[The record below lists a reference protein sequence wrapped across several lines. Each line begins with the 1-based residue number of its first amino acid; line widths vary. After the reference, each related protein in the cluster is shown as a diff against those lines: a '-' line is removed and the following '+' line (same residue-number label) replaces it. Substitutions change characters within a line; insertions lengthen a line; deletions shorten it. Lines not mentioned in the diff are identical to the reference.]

1 MAFTAG
7 KINTEIKKEEPLK
20 APLFIPNT
28 ELPTLEF
35 EKEEIE
41 VLLLMI
47 KESHFKGEHIEK
59 IYKLVY
65 KLQECYKQL

>member
-1 MAFTAG
+1 MAFSAG
-7 KINTEIKKEEPLK
+7 KINTEIKKEEPSK
-20 APLFIPNT
+20 APLSISNT

-47 KESHFKGEHIEK
+47 KESHFKGEHIER

>member
-7 KINTEIKKEEPLK
+7 KINTEIKKEEPSK
-20 APLFIPNT
+20 APLSILST
-28 ELPTLEF
+28 EVPTLEF

>member
-1 MAFTAG
+1 MAFNAG
-7 KINTEIKKEEPLK
+7 KINTGIKKEEPSK
-20 APLFIPNT
+20 APLSVENT
-28 ELPTLEF
+28 EILTLEF

-41 VLLLMI
+41 YLLLMI

-59 IYKLVY
+59 IYRLVY

>member
-1 MAFTAG
+1 MAFNAG
-7 KINTEIKKEEPLK
+7 KINTQIKKEEPLK
-20 APLFIPNT
+20 APLSILST
-28 ELPTLEF
+28 EPITLEF

>member
-20 APLFIPNT
+20 APLSILNT

-47 KESHFKGEHIEK
+47 KESHFKGEHIER

>member
-1 MAFTAG
+1 MAFNAG
-7 KINTEIKKEEPLK
+7 KINTGIKKEEPLK
-20 APLFIPNT
+20 APLSVNNT
-28 ELPTLEF
+28 DPLTLEF

-41 VLLLMI
+41 YLLLMI

-59 IYKLVY
+59 IYRLVY

>member
-1 MAFTAG
+1 MAFNAN
-7 KINTEIKKEEPLK
+7 KINSEIKKEEPSK
-20 APLFIPNT
+20 APLSIISVEP
-28 ELPTLEF
+28 LTLEF